1 MPIKNYTT
9 KIDAGVS
16 LGEIQSALAGAGASK
31 IIVDY
36 DDGVP
41 VAVSFGM
48 AIGNTIYAYKLPV
61 NFDGVEAVLKKQK
74 IKADKKQ
81 IMRIAW
87 RNVRDWVL
95 AQIALIEAGNAV
107 AAEVFL
113 PYMTDKS
120 GTTFYQQL
128 TSTGQL
134 RLPNNVQDTEK
145 DD

>member
-16 LGEIQSALAGAGASK
+16 LGKIQSALASAGASK

-36 DDGVP
+36 EDGVP
-41 VAVSFGM
+41 IAVSFGM
-48 AIGNTIYAYKLPV
+48 LLGDTMCAYKLPV

-107 AAEVFL
+107 AGEIFL
-113 PYMTDKS
+113 PYMTDKT

-128 TSTGQL
+128 MSTGQL
-134 RLPNNVQDTEK
+134 TLPSNIQNTEK
-145 DD
+145 A

>member
-16 LGEIQSALAGAGASK
+16 LSEIQSALANAGASK

-36 DDGVP
+36 ENGIP

-48 AIGNTIYAYKLPV
+48 QLGDMMCAYKLPV
-61 NFDGVEAVLKKQK
+61 NFDGVAAVLKKQSV
-74 IKADKKQ
+74 KADKKQ

-107 AAEVFL
+107 AGELFL
-113 PYMTDKS
+113 PYMTDKT
-120 GTTFYQQL
+120 GTTFFQQL
-128 TSTGQL
+128 MSTGHL
-134 RLPNNVQDTEK
+134 TLPSNLEDTEE
-145 DD
+145 